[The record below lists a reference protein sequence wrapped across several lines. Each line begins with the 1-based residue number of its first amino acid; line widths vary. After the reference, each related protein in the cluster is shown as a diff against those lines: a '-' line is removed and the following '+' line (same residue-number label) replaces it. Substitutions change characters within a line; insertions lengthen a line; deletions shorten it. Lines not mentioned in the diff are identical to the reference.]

1 MEIHRVYIMR
11 MRIFL
16 FRAAALDGLPFDL
29 VHCLARTTM
38 SSPELGRGE
47 EELVVGHNGAGDDCI
62 TKVVT
67 YGRNSALAGEISVVV
82 VCFS

>member
-1 MEIHRVYIMR
+1 
-11 MRIFL
+11 
-16 FRAAALDGLPFDL
+16 
-29 VHCLARTTM
+29 M
-38 SSPELGRGE
+38 SSPELERGE

-67 YGRNSALAGEISVVV
+67 YGRNSALAGEISVFV